1 MFKAFYEYHVT
12 CFLVLGW
19 FKKASKHPG
28 PIKKITEM
36 EKILQRFF
44 HPNVDRLEVT
54 KKCRINTS
62 MPAAACLEN
71 LVKHTLPDYI
81 AVKYNLL
88 SKSME
93 LG

>member
-1 MFKAFYEYHVT
+1 MK
-12 CFLVLGW
+12 
-19 FKKASKHPG
+19 
-28 PIKKITEM
+28 
-36 EKILQRFF
+36 KILQKLY

-93 LG
+93 GVNPIKVSQESCLIIEVFR

>member
-1 MFKAFYEYHVT
+1 M
-12 CFLVLGW
+12 
-19 FKKASKHPG
+19 
-28 PIKKITEM
+28 
-36 EKILQRFF
+36 F

-93 LG
+93 GVNPIKVSLYSCLIIEFFRQVAEKNS

>member
-1 MFKAFYEYHVT
+1 M
-12 CFLVLGW
+12 
-19 FKKASKHPG
+19 KKK
-28 PIKKITEM
+28 
-36 EKILQRFF
+36 LQKLF

>member
-1 MFKAFYEYHVT
+1 MLLENRVSRGLPVPQK
-12 CFLVLGW
+12 L
-19 FKKASKHPG
+19 
-28 PIKKITEM
+28 
-36 EKILQRFF
+36 F

-93 LG
+93 GVNPIKVSQKSCLIIEFFR